1 MAYYEMLYIVSQE
14 LPDED
19 KEKLIE
25 KLRDF
30 IEKNSGMISNESR
43 WGTRGLAYPIKKKD
57 KGYYVLTYFDLP
69 EKALKDLK
77 YFVKVNEGF
86 LRAMILK
93 KEKPQEEITEDEKLD
108 EQKAKE
114 DENV

>member
-25 KLRDF
+25 KLKDF
-30 IEKNSGMISNESR
+30 VEKSGGAIASESR
-43 WGTRGLAYPIKKKD
+43 WGTRGLAYPIKKQD
-57 KGYYVLTYFDLP
+57 KGYYVLTYLDLP
-69 EKALKDLK
+69 EKALKELK

-93 KEKPQEEITEDEKLD
+93 KEKPEPEIAEEE
-108 EQKAKE
+108 AVVVKE
-114 DENV
+114 EVNE